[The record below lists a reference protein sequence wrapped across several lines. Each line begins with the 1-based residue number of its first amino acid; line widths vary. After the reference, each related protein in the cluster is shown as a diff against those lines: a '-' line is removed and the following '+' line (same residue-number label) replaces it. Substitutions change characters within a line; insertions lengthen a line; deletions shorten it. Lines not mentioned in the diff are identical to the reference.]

1 MNRNDFIHLL
11 EQCGLEFLRHG
22 SIHDIYIHSEKL
34 SYQYRVTL
42 RIFARGVFGM
52 KPTDTNFYTAA
63 AIFPPIHNFNG
74 VAASVK
80 AHE

>member
-1 MNRNDFIHLL
+1 MILFI
-11 EQCGLEFLRHG
+11 FLN
-22 SIHDIYIHSEKL
+22 SADLNSYDMDQYMIYIHSEKL